1 MSTFKKQ
8 YQERS
13 ATMNTFNT
21 LSSRLFAGIG
31 TLTLLGT
38 MGLVASRPA
47 HTAGGPVPV
56 TVANTS
62 LAVTDADAAR
72 QAVSGTLILT
82 DSAYSGT
89 LFTIPSDKRLVMET
103 VSIIG
108 NRFDA
113 NTYTI
118 EVDTTQG
125 GAFRQICLNLLP
137 NGAPFPALTQP
148 LRLYGD
154 PGTQVKVFASS
165 DGREA
170 KYVGVSFFGHLVNL

>member
-1 MSTFKKQ
+1 MKKALAQ
-8 YQERS
+8 NYPAQTVRKP
-13 ATMNTFNT
+13 NT
-21 LSSRLFAGIG
+21 LRVRLVTGFG
-31 TLTLLGT
+31 TLALLAAI
-38 MGLVASRPA
+38 GLFASRPA

-56 TVANTS
+56 AVTNTS

-82 DSAYSGT
+82 DSASNGT

-137 NGAPFPALTQP
+137 NGAPSPALTQP

>member
-1 MSTFKKQ
+1 MT
-8 YQERS
+8 
-13 ATMNTFNT
+13 T
-21 LSSRLFAGIG
+21 LTSRLLAGVG
-31 TLTLLGT
+31 TLTLLAG
-38 MGLVASRPA
+38 MGLFASRPA
-47 HTAGGPVPV
+47 HTVSGPVPV

>member
-1 MSTFKKQ
+1 MKKALAHISVAPAVR
-8 YQERS
+8 EPI
-13 ATMNTFNT
+13 T
-21 LSSRLFAGIG
+21 LRVRLVSG
-31 TLTLLGT
+31 LTLLGLFA
-38 MGLVASRPA
+38 GLGLFASRPA
-47 HTAGGPVPV
+47 HTVGGPVPV

-118 EVDTTQG
+118 EMDTTQG

-137 NGAPFPALTQP
+137 NGAPSPALIQP